1 MTALLPY
8 CQFIPKR
15 LHDLTFPAGVPQFH
29 CIGLDEVHKMKI
41 NKGYTGTIVML
52 SNTIQFHVSMVT
64 NPMTELFSQIC
75 KRHTK
80 EAYHY

>member
-1 MTALLPY
+1 MAPLTEHMTALLPY

-29 CIGLDEVHKMKI
+29 CIGLDEVHEMKI

-52 SNTIQFHVSMVT
+52 QQVLATPSSFMS
-64 NPMTELFSQIC
+64 PW
-75 KRHTK
+75 
-80 EAYHY
+80 